1 MSGSSVSSETAACP
15 LCGGGDLMV
24 FLERANVPVHQNV
37 QYRDANGARSAPRG
51 DLKLAACRSCGFVT
65 NVAFR
70 QELIEYGEGY
80 ENDQTSSPTFEAHTE
95 ARIAS
100 LVASDIRGRFV
111 VDVGCGQGQF
121 LRRLCTAG
129 ECSGAGFD
137 PAYTGS
143 TVVDHGRVSFV
154 REFFGG
160 SPYERAPDIVVC
172 RHVIEHVPQPI
183 AFLEGVRAGLTPGH
197 PTRLA
202 FETPT
207 VDWILEGTVVQDF
220 FYEHCSYFTPESL
233 TFAFHRAGFSNT
245 HTSRVFDGQYIWA
258 TAEYGGAGPS
268 SAIRPA
274 AGRVV
279 AAATAYGERWSR
291 RSAALVHAVEQFGRS
306 GPVAIWGAGAK
317 GVTFL
322 NLIDPEC
329 RRIACTVDVNKRK
342 QGRFIA
348 GTGHEIVAPEGILG
362 REIRTVIAMNPN
374 YAEEIRRTVA
384 HLGSRADVI
393 VEGEL

>member
-1 MSGSSVSSETAACP
+1 
-15 LCGGGDLMV
+15 MV
-24 FLERANVPVHQNV
+24 FLDRANVPVHQNV
-37 QYRDANGARSAPRG
+37 QYRDANGERNAARG

-65 NVAFR
+65 NLAF
-70 QELIEYGEGY
+70 QQSLIEYGEGY
-80 ENDQTSSPTFEAHTE
+80 ENDQTSSPTFESHTD

-100 LVASDIRGRFV
+100 LVAFGIRGRFV

-121 LRRLCTAG
+121 LRRLCAAG
-129 ECSGAGFD
+129 ECSGLGFD
-137 PAYTGS
+137 PAYTGT
-143 TVVDHGRVSFV
+143 TVVDDGRVSFV

-160 SPYERAPDIVVC
+160 RPNARAPDVVVC

-183 AFLEGVRAGLTPGH
+183 AFLESLRAGLTPGH

-233 TFAFHRAGFSNT
+233 GFAFHRAGFSDV
-245 HTSRVFDGQYIWA
+245 HASRVFDGQYIWA
-258 TAEYGGAGPS
+258 TAEYGAAAGPS
-268 SAIRPA
+268 PAMRPA
-274 AGRVV
+274 ASRIV
-279 AAATAYGERWSR
+279 AAAGAYGEQWTR
-291 RSAALVHAVEQFGRS
+291 RGAALVHAVERFGRS

-342 QGRFIA
+342 QGKFIA
-348 GTGHEIVAPEGILG
+348 GTGHPIVAPEGVLA
-362 REIRTVIAMNPN
+362 REIQTIVAMNPN
-374 YAEEIRRTVA
+374 YADEIRRTVA
-384 HLGSRADVI
+384 NIGSRADVI